1 MKIRL
6 LILILLLAFCGGA
19 SSEGGEAAQETT
31 TTAAQETTT
40 TTVANVPP
48 VPTVDFD
55 IQEIYNTKLV
65 VELCD
70 DAKDIDNTSEEC
82 LKQYSDNLG
91 IVFGYAE
98 RLEVYINDLV
108 NYFEEYPDQMTE
120 EYKNLFEFINN
131 EWQSVPPTYG
141 TVMMKYSQRFSGG
154 SMPGLSLIHI

>member
-40 TTVANVPP
+40 TAAQETTTTAAQETTTTTVANVPP
-48 VPTVDFD
+48 VPTADFD

-82 LKQYSDNLG
+82 LKQYSENLG
-91 IVFGYAE
+91 IVFG
-98 RLEVYINDLV
+98 
-108 NYFEEYPDQMTE
+108 
-120 EYKNLFEFINN
+120 
-131 EWQSVPPTYG
+131 SVSYTHLTLPT
-141 TVMMKYSQRFSGG
+141 KA
-154 SMPGLSLIHI
+154 